1 MKDER
6 LQIQSLKN
14 IRIAFIFQTAGIFAI
29 LLYDMIKEGVMEAR
43 NNPLW
48 LLFILTM
55 VVLGWLNL
63 KISVDM
69 YDNAKEQKKPV
80 PYYRIVIFSVLI
92 GTIMALLAKFGPDH
106 SDNIEAFIIGS
117 VGFICFLIPF
127 SFVAYIIRKRSKD
140 DDI

>member
-14 IRIAFIFQTAGIFAI
+14 IRIAFIVQTAGIFAI

-55 VVLGWLNL
+55 VVLG
-63 KISVDM
+63 
-69 YDNAKEQKKPV
+69 
-80 PYYRIVIFSVLI
+80 
-92 GTIMALLAKFGPDH
+92 
-106 SDNIEAFIIGS
+106 
-117 VGFICFLIPF
+117 
-127 SFVAYIIRKRSKD
+127 
-140 DDI
+140 